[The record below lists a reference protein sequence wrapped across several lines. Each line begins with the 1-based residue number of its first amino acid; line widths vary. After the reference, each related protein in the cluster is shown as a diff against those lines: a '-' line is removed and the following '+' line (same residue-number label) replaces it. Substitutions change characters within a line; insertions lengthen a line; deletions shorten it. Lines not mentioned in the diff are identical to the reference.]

1 MPEIIIHSGVVSP
14 MGIIDALD
22 IVEEELGP
30 DLRQYLE
37 TFLMEEDIEWS
48 ESELLA
54 DQKERYMAI
63 LDNIVVKVV
72 ALEHLLSQKRLN
84 RRKLMEKVS
93 DIRSIAERE
102 VNKGE

>member
-1 MPEIIIHSGVVSP
+1 
-14 MGIIDALD
+14 
-22 IVEEELGP
+22 
-30 DLRQYLE
+30 
-37 TFLMEEDIEWS
+37 
-48 ESELLA
+48 
-54 DQKERYMAI
+54 MAI